1 VHCPVLVKNKRRVL
15 CVFPGY
21 TPSFGTFQHAYKLMY
36 RVKAFMPPQGL
47 LLIAAYMPEEWP
59 VRFVDE
65 NIKPATEADFAWADV
80 VLVTGMHIQ
89 GEQIRNIQ
97 ARAKAA
103 GKVTVLGGPSVSAS
117 PEMYPDFDYLHV
129 GEMGDATDAIIRAID
144 ESTAHPP
151 EQVVAKTKDRLPL
164 TEFPIPA
171 YDKVPFGSYLLG
183 TVQFSSGCPYLCE
196 FCDIPGLY
204 GRQPRMKTPQQV
216 VAELDFIFSQ
226 PNPPTT
232 LYFVDDNF
240 IGNRK
245 AAKEMLPHLVEWQKK
260 NAYPTML
267 ACEAT
272 LNISKQTDILELMK
286 EANFVGMFVG
296 IETPEADAL
305 DAIKKGHNN
314 AVPMME
320 SIKTL
325 NNYGIE
331 ITSGIILG
339 LDSETADTEQRLKDF
354 IDLSQIPML
363 TINLLQALPK
373 TPLWDRLAR
382 DGRLREDDSRESN
395 VVFLR
400 PHDEVV
406 ATWRRSIAYAN
417 DPEKLF
423 ERFRHQVDATYVNR
437 KVTPAKGKLTW
448 NNLRFGAVMA
458 SRVLWHLGIK
468 SDFRKSF
475 WRMTKYALR
484 KGQIDGMMGAA
495 FMGYHLIEFTRE
507 ALRGDQN
514 ASYYSTK
521 QRTAPMAVAKPPARQ
536 DEQVI
541 GQLAHNAYQVRFAL
555 KSDSRKFRHDDVAV
569 LHPYAVGKS
578 AVGLEQVRV
587 AFITAETEARRD
599 VEGHLMAAMRDA
611 AAP

>member
-1 VHCPVLVKNKRRVL
+1 MSCPLPVHNKRRVL
-15 CVFPGY
+15 CVFPTY

-36 RVKAFMPPQGL
+36 RVTAFMPPQGL
-47 LLIAAYMPEEWP
+47 LLIAAYMPESWP
-59 VRFVDE
+59 VRFIDE
-65 NIKPATEADFAWADV
+65 NIKPASDADFAWADV

-89 GEQIRNIQ
+89 AEQIRGIQ
-97 ARAKAA
+97 RRAAAA

-129 GEMGDATDAIIRAID
+129 GEMGDATDAIVRAID
-144 ESTAHPP
+144 ESTARPP
-151 EQVVAKTKDRLPL
+151 RQVVAKTKERLPL
-164 TEFPIPA
+164 TDFPIPA
-171 YDKVPFGSYLLG
+171 YDKVPFDRYLLG

-216 VAELDFIFSQ
+216 VAELDFIFAQ

-245 AAKEMLPHLVEWQKK
+245 AAKEMLPHLVEWQKR
-260 NAYPTML
+260 NHYPMMF

-320 SIKTL
+320 LIRTL
-325 NNYGIE
+325 NSYGIE

-339 LDSETADTEQRLKDF
+339 LDSETPDTEQRLKDF
-354 IDLSQIPML
+354 IDVSQIPML

-373 TPLWDRLAR
+373 TPLWDRLER
-382 DGRLREDDSRESN
+382 DGRLLDDDGRESN

-400 PHDEVV
+400 PHEDVV
-406 ATWRRSIAYAN
+406 ATWRRAIAYAN

-458 SRVLWHLGIK
+458 SRVLWHLGLM

-475 WRMTKYALR
+475 WRMTKHALR

-521 QRTAPMAVAKPPARQ
+521 KRASPMAADKPPARQ
-536 DEQVI
+536 DEQV
-541 GQLAHNAYQVRFAL
+541 
-555 KSDSRKFRHDDVAV
+555 
-569 LHPYAVGKS
+569 
-578 AVGLEQVRV
+578 
-587 AFITAETEARRD
+587 
-599 VEGHLMAAMRDA
+599 AA
-611 AAP
+611 

>member
-1 VHCPVLVKNKRRVL
+1 MRCPVAVKNERRVL
-15 CVFPGY
+15 CVFPRY
-21 TPSFGTFQHAYKLMY
+21 TPSFGTFEHAYKLMY
-36 RVKAFMPPQGL
+36 RVTAFMPPQGL
-47 LLIAAYMPEEWP
+47 LLIAAYMPERWP
-59 VRFVDE
+59 VRFIDE
-65 NIKPATEADFAWADV
+65 NIKPATAEDFAWADV

-89 GEQIRNIQ
+89 AEQIRDIQ
-97 ARAKAA
+97 RRAHAA

-129 GEMGDATDAIIRAID
+129 GELGDATDDIIRLID
-144 ESTAHPP
+144 ESPTPP
-151 EQVVAKTKDRLPL
+151 AQQTVFKTKDRLPL
-164 TEFPIPA
+164 TSFPIPA
-171 YDKVPFGSYLLG
+171 YDKVPFGRYLLG

-204 GRQPRMKTPQQV
+204 GRQPRMKTPQQI
-216 VAELDFIFSQ
+216 VAELDYIFTQ

-260 NAYPTML
+260 NHYPVMF

-272 LNISKQTDILELMK
+272 LNISKQTDILALMK

-305 DAIKKGHNN
+305 NAIKKGHNN

-325 NNYGIE
+325 NSYGIE

-339 LDSETADTEQRLKDF
+339 LDSETQDTEQRLKDF
-354 IDLSQIPML
+354 INLSNIPML

-373 TPLWDRLAR
+373 TTLWDRLAR
-382 DGRLREDDSRESN
+382 DNRLSHDEARESN

-406 ATWRRSIAYAN
+406 AMWRRSIAYAN
-417 DPEKLF
+417 DPARLF

-437 KVTPAKGKLTW
+437 KVMPAKGKLTW
-448 NNLRFGAVMA
+448 PNLRGGAVLA
-458 SRVLWHLGIK
+458 WRTLIHLCLL
-468 SDFRKSF
+468 SDFRKPFS
-475 WRMTKYALR
+475 RMARHALKR
-484 KGQIDGMMGAA
+484 GQIDGLLGAA
-495 FMGYHLIEFTRE
+495 FMGYHLIQFTRE

-521 QRTAPMAVAKPPARQ
+521 KRAVPMAAAKPPVEKK
-536 DEQVI
+536 EQV
-541 GQLAHNAYQVRFAL
+541 
-555 KSDSRKFRHDDVAV
+555 
-569 LHPYAVGKS
+569 
-578 AVGLEQVRV
+578 
-587 AFITAETEARRD
+587 
-599 VEGHLMAAMRDA
+599 AA
-611 AAP
+611 